1 MLQKTTVARTDRDAA
16 DWYVVDASQ
25 ETLGRMAAR
34 IAQILMGKHKP
45 NYTPHVDV
53 GDFVIVINAAKVQV
67 TGAKREKKVYRHHTQ
82 YPGGLK
88 EISFERMQ
96 ERHPQDIVR
105 LAVRRMMP
113 KTNLGRQMM
122 KKLKISAYDRHE
134 HHAQHPK
141 PLKLGTG
148 ASSKA
153 GE

>member
-1 MLQKTTVARTDRDAA
+1 MLQKTTVARTDRNAA
-16 DWYVVDASQ
+16 DWYVIDASQ
-25 ETLGRMAAR
+25 ETLGRMASR

-53 GDFVIVINAAKVQV
+53 GDFVIVTNAAKVQV

-88 EISFERMQ
+88 EVTFERMQ
-96 ERHPQDIVR
+96 ERHPEDIVR

-113 KTNLGRQMM
+113 KTNLGRHMM
-122 KKLKISAYDRHE
+122 KKLKISADERHD
-134 HHAQHPK
+134 HHAQQPK
-141 PLKLGTG
+141 PLSLGTG